1 MRMLHPFR
9 FGSGAFP
16 RTHPELIAL
25 AHKVEALGYATI
37 LVPDHF
43 EPALMSTFLSLLAMA
58 EATTTLRIGTYV
70 IDNDFRHPALLAK
83 EAATLDLLSGGRLEL
98 GMGAGWKIED
108 YATTGIPFDA
118 PGVRV
123 GRLIESVQIV
133 KRLLQGG
140 TVTFAGEYYTLQ
152 TLVGEPK
159 PIQQPHPPLFIGGGS
174 KRLLSL
180 AGREANIVG
189 LVPKAAGGNLD
200 FTDILHTATEQ
211 KLAWVRQAA
220 GERFAALEINTLVF
234 DVMVTENQQAVAE
247 ELGQRWGVPA
257 DAILDSV
264 HFLVGTVTQIAE
276 AVQLWRERFGISYVT
291 VFPKDLAIFA
301 PVVAQLAGR

>member
-1 MRMLHPFR
+1 
-9 FGSGAFP
+9 
-16 RTHPELIAL
+16 
-25 AHKVEALGYATI
+25 
-37 LVPDHF
+37 
-43 EPALMSTFLSLLAMA
+43 MSTFLSLLAMA

-152 TLVGEPK
+152 ALVGEPK

>member
-1 MRMLHPFR
+1 MLHPFR
-9 FGSGAFP
+9 FGTGGFP
-16 RTHPELIAL
+16 AASRTELINL
-25 AHKVEALGYATI
+25 ARKIEDLGYATI
-37 LVPDHF
+37 VMPDHF
-43 EPALMSTFLSLLAMA
+43 EPQMSVFLSLLIMA
-58 EATTTLRIGTYV
+58 EATTRLRIGTYV

-98 GMGAGWKIED
+98 GLGAGWKLQD

-123 GRLIESVQIV
+123 SRLIESVQIV
-133 KRLLQGG
+133 KRLLQGE

-152 TLVGEPK
+152 ALVGEPK

-189 LVPKAAGGNLD
+189 LVPKAAGGTLD
-200 FTDILHTATEQ
+200 FTDIAHTATAQ
-211 KLAWVRQAA
+211 KLEWVRAAA

-234 DVMVTENQQAVAE
+234 DVMVTDHQQAAAE

-257 DAILDSV
+257 DAILGSV

-276 AVQLWRERFGISYVT
+276 TVQLWRERFGISYVT
-291 VFPKDLAIFA
+291 VFPKDLEIFA

>member
-1 MRMLHPFR
+1 MLHPFR
-9 FGSGAFP
+9 FGTGGFP
-16 RTHPELIAL
+16 AASRTELINL
-25 AHKVEALGYATI
+25 ARKIEDLGYATI
-37 LVPDHF
+37 VMPDHF
-43 EPALMSTFLSLLAMA
+43 EPQMSVFLSLLIMA
-58 EATTTLRIGTYV
+58 EATTRLRIGTYV

-98 GMGAGWKIED
+98 GLGAGWKLQD
-108 YATTGIPFDA
+108 YATTGIPFDP

-123 GRLIESVQIV
+123 SRLIESVQIV
-133 KRLLQGG
+133 KRLLQGE
-140 TVTFAGEYYTLQ
+140 TVTFVGEYYTLQ
-152 TLVGEPK
+152 ALVGEPK
-159 PIQQPHPPLFIGGGS
+159 PLQQPHPPLFIGGGS

-234 DVMVTENQQAVAE
+234 DVMVTENQQAAAE
-247 ELGQRWGVPA
+247 ELGQRWGLPA
-257 DAILDSV
+257 DAMLDSV
-264 HFLVGTVTQIAE
+264 HFLVGSVTQIAE
-276 AVQLWRERFGISYVT
+276 TVQLWRERFGISYVT